1 MNPSKFYERT
11 KLFNEIIYEIN
22 KVESNY
28 NSELNI
34 LNIKLSQIIEAH
46 KQAMNQKSEVQKKDS
61 KKSENKDSKK
71 NNSKHEKIIKSK
83 EENPMIDKLISE
95 GVQNLLTFYQTK
107 HKLVSQQVSKLGVLL
122 YQFTSSQKKFDPED
136 LVLME
141 NYANE
146 FDSNYIKLMVVKN
159 TYFKKMCEL
168 ELFLHETEKDKKIV
182 NLSDNTAKNGNK
194 EKDKEKN
201 NNNKNKNEEHN
212 GTEKDMIDELI
223 KLRQNYKK
231 YLIRLAKYQKEYID
245 KINEISN
252 EIQIF
257 NIDENNLLY
266 NLLKTFEENYLAL
279 LKEINNFCLIYEHNK
294 KLIKDLNYE
303 LGNTIIYD
311 DRIYQNYQ
319 FEEYVP
325 RFKNIK
331 DQIDMSVIQKM
342 SELIG
347 FEFDKIKTNNT
358 NNQNKS
364 EEHIN
369 YQNIDNNFL
378 FILLMNKFTGGEEP
392 LNQKEKKMMIKL
404 FNEEKYIREFLFKL
418 NKIRMNSNI
427 FNKKEKFEIL
437 TEFFNS
443 IFSKI
448 SLTSEQTHELVKI
461 ILILSETYFIK
472 ENEKKIFLIS
482 CINIPEEIK
491 DSNFWIKY
499 LQFEI
504 DIESKK
510 YEKKKYSKSEYIVI
524 ISNTTHL
531 NEFFVPKDK
540 IVIIV
545 EYFNNKYNFS
555 NEEYEIIKEQ
565 LNI

>member
-1 MNPSKFYERT
+1 
-11 KLFNEIIYEIN
+11 
-22 KVESNY
+22 
-28 NSELNI
+28 
-34 LNIKLSQIIEAH
+34 
-46 KQAMNQKSEVQKKDS
+46 MNQKSEVQKKDS

-212 GTEKDMIDELI
+212 GTEKEMIDELI

-266 NLLKTFEENYLAL
+266 NLLKTFEENY
-279 LKEINNFCLIYEHNK
+279 
-294 KLIKDLNYE
+294 
-303 LGNTIIYD
+303 
-311 DRIYQNYQ
+311 
-319 FEEYVP
+319 
-325 RFKNIK
+325 
-331 DQIDMSVIQKM
+331 
-342 SELIG
+342 
-347 FEFDKIKTNNT
+347 
-358 NNQNKS
+358 
-364 EEHIN
+364 
-369 YQNIDNNFL
+369 
-378 FILLMNKFTGGEEP
+378 
-392 LNQKEKKMMIKL
+392 
-404 FNEEKYIREFLFKL
+404 
-418 NKIRMNSNI
+418 
-427 FNKKEKFEIL
+427 
-437 TEFFNS
+437 
-443 IFSKI
+443 
-448 SLTSEQTHELVKI
+448 
-461 ILILSETYFIK
+461 
-472 ENEKKIFLIS
+472 
-482 CINIPEEIK
+482 
-491 DSNFWIKY
+491 
-499 LQFEI
+499 
-504 DIESKK
+504 
-510 YEKKKYSKSEYIVI
+510 
-524 ISNTTHL
+524 
-531 NEFFVPKDK
+531 
-540 IVIIV
+540 
-545 EYFNNKYNFS
+545 
-555 NEEYEIIKEQ
+555 
-565 LNI
+565 

>member
-1 MNPSKFYERT
+1 
-11 KLFNEIIYEIN
+11 
-22 KVESNY
+22 
-28 NSELNI
+28 
-34 LNIKLSQIIEAH
+34 
-46 KQAMNQKSEVQKKDS
+46 
-61 KKSENKDSKK
+61 
-71 NNSKHEKIIKSK
+71 
-83 EENPMIDKLISE
+83 
-95 GVQNLLTFYQTK
+95 
-107 HKLVSQQVSKLGVLL
+107 
-122 YQFTSSQKKFDPED
+122 
-136 LVLME
+136 
-141 NYANE
+141 
-146 FDSNYIKLMVVKN
+146 
-159 TYFKKMCEL
+159 
-168 ELFLHETEKDKKIV
+168 
-182 NLSDNTAKNGNK
+182 
-194 EKDKEKN
+194 
-201 NNNKNKNEEHN
+201 
-212 GTEKDMIDELI
+212 
-223 KLRQNYKK
+223 
-231 YLIRLAKYQKEYID
+231 
-245 KINEISN
+245 
-252 EIQIF
+252 
-257 NIDENNLLY
+257 
-266 NLLKTFEENYLAL
+266 
-279 LKEINNFCLIYEHNK
+279 
-294 KLIKDLNYE
+294 
-303 LGNTIIYD
+303 
-311 DRIYQNYQ
+311 
-319 FEEYVP
+319 
-325 RFKNIK
+325 
-331 DQIDMSVIQKM
+331 M

-392 LNQKEKKMMIKL
+392 LNEKEKKMMIKL